1 MLETFLGK
9 TADYLFQAHGMEG
22 LKDIAVVMPSQRGI
36 LYLKKE
42 LAFRGDRPFLSPSF
56 FTIEEFALQM
66 SDSVLEDP
74 IDLLF
79 EAYACFKEV
88 DPKIDFDRFVT
99 WGQLMLKDFDTLD
112 LYLVDPTSLFS
123 FLSEAK
129 SIERWGK
136 EFGED
141 QAEGWITPNTQAY
154 FKLYDSLLEVYIRLK
169 SRLEAKG
176 TTYRGLAYRK
186 LVELLEAGKSL
197 GFKQIY
203 FVGFNA
209 LSKSEETI
217 IRLLLRE
224 NVAQTLW
231 DVDEYYVKNKYHRAG
246 NWLRDYSNPANPAYL
261 SRGPFHWMGRDLV
274 DKPKQVEILALANP
288 SAQIFVALEQIRTWQ
303 AEHGE
308 LEQVALVL
316 GDESLLDSLMP
327 YLGEFKD
334 RLNITMGYSLKKS
347 QVFSLID
354 LWWSLVPLE
363 KYPVSFLKSLKEHPL
378 MQGIPLPTWKETDL
392 YLSTVPENSNLFIP
406 ADASFQDCLKSLI
419 SLLNSIL
426 YKTDKDDWDAESH
439 AVLQALTVLDK
450 LEELASTHTF
460 ITVKS
465 GQALCK
471 QLLQQQKLTFEGA
484 EKRSLH
490 VMGLLETRTLDFDRV
505 IVLSLNEGSLPGTR
519 KRESLIPVDIA
530 NMAAFS
536 LPTFTQ
542 ADAVTSYHF
551 YRLLQRPKEVV
562 LVYVQNE
569 SSSAEVSRFIR
580 QIRYDWV
587 KANPHLKLAEPAIKF
602 SSSVQ
607 KENEVTLRIEKTPEL
622 IAQIRGILEKRG
634 LSPSSVAMFS
644 SCSLK
649 YYFSQIVNL
658 QQEKQRDDEMGADV
672 FGTWVHKVLEL
683 LDKELISIGG
693 FESSLSVEK
702 KKELIA
708 PLLEKAMEDI
718 REREGNFEIEKGF
731 NYVLQEV
738 AKTLLGNYF
747 EESASWYPEEIKLLA
762 VEQQVETIVSV
773 PVGNES
779 WSIRMKGRI
788 DRLDL
793 KGGSVLRIV
802 DYKTGKVV
810 KQDVDAGD
818 SLAET
823 LREEELK
830 TKLFQL
836 WMYKFLVAKEL
847 QKTPAD
853 RNEFLRSLPSDRI
866 ELEPGIISFRNFAGK
881 LISSSLE
888 FSEGESVEAFLQES
902 EEVVSFWVNKLVST
916 DSVFEK
922 TVNMDQCTYC
932 DFTSICHR
940 NV

>member
-1 MLETFLGK
+1 MQTFLGK
-9 TADYLFQAHGMEG
+9 TADHLFQAHGREE
-22 LKDIAVVMPSQRGI
+22 LQDIAVVMPSQRGI

-42 LAFRGDRPFLSPSF
+42 LAIRGDRPFLSPSF

-66 SDSVLEDP
+66 TDSTLEDP
-74 IDLLF
+74 IELLF

-99 WGQLMLKDFDTLD
+99 WGQLMLKDFDSLD
-112 LYLVDPTSLFS
+112 LYLVDPAALFS

-129 SIERWGK
+129 SIERWGQEYGK
-136 EFGED
+136 D
-141 QAEGWITPNTQAY
+141 QAEGWITPHTQAY

-169 SRLEAKG
+169 SRLELKG

-186 LVELLEAGKSL
+186 LVDLLEAGKSL
-197 GFKQIY
+197 GFKQVY

-217 IRLLLRE
+217 IRLLLKE

-231 DVDEYYVKNKYHRAG
+231 DVDEYYIKNKHHRAG
-246 NWLRDYSNPANPAYL
+246 NWLRDYSNPGSPNYL
-261 SRGPFHWMGRDLV
+261 SRGPFHWMERDLLE
-274 DKPKQVEILALANP
+274 KPKQVEIIGLANP
-288 SAQIFVALEQIRTWQ
+288 SAQIFVALEQIRAWQ
-303 AEHGE
+303 AEHGDM
-308 LEQVALVL
+308 EQVALVL

-347 QVFSLID
+347 QVFSLIE

-363 KYPVSFLKSLKEHPL
+363 KYPISLVKSLKEHPL
-378 MQGIPLPTWKETDL
+378 MQSINLPSWKETDL
-392 YLSTVPENSNLFIP
+392 YLSQVPAKSNLFIP
-406 ADASFQDCLKSLI
+406 KESTFLSCHQALI
-419 SLLNSIL
+419 SFLQDIL
-426 YKTDKDDWDAESH
+426 YSTDKEEWNAESQ
-439 AVLQALTVLDK
+439 AILQALTVLDK
-450 LEELASTHTF
+450 LEEMAEEHVF
-460 ITVKS
+460 ISVKS

-471 QLLQQQKLTFEGA
+471 QLLQQQKMTFEGA

-551 YRLLQRPKEVV
+551 YRLLQRPKEVI

-580 QIRYDWV
+580 QIRYDWA
-587 KANPHLKLAEPAIKF
+587 KKNPHLSLQEPAVKF
-602 SSSVQ
+602 STNAVL
-607 KENEVTLRIEKTPEL
+607 EEEVTLRIEKTPEL
-622 IAQIRGILEKRG
+622 IAQLKEILAKRG

-683 LDKELISIGG
+683 LDLQLISTGG
-693 FESSLSVEK
+693 WEESLSVDEK
-702 KKELIA
+702 KGLIA
-708 PLLEKAMEDI
+708 PLLAKAMAEI
-718 REREGNFEIEKGF
+718 QEREGNFEVEKGF

-738 AKTLLGNYF
+738 AKTLLGTYF
-747 EESASWYPEEIKLLA
+747 EESATWYDERIQLLA
-762 VEQQVETIVSV
+762 VEEEVETTLSI
-773 PVGNES
+773 PVGSEF
-779 WSIRMKGRI
+779 WSVRMKGRI

-793 KGGSVLRIV
+793 KGGTVLRIV

-810 KQDVDAGD
+810 NKDVEAGE

-836 WMYKFLVAKEL
+836 WMYKFLVTKEL
-847 QKTPAD
+847 QKPPAERKD
-853 RNEFLRSLPSDRI
+853 FLQVLQADKI
-866 ELEPGIISFRNFAGK
+866 EIQPGIISFRNFAGK
-881 LISSSLE
+881 LITSDLC
-888 FSEGESVEAFLQES
+888 FTEGESVDSFLRES
-902 EEVVSFWVNKLVST
+902 EDLVAHWVHALIST
-916 DSVFEK
+916 ESAFEK
-922 TVNMDQCTYC
+922 TVNLDQCTYC

>member
-1 MLETFLGK
+1 MQTFLGK
-9 TADYLFQAHGMEG
+9 TADHLFQAHGMEG
-22 LKDIAVVMPSQRGI
+22 LQDIAVVMPSQRGI

-42 LAFRGDRPFLSPSF
+42 LAIRGDRPFLSPSF

-66 SDSVLEDP
+66 TDATLEDP
-74 IDLLF
+74 IELLF

-112 LYLVDPTSLFS
+112 LYLVDPAALFS

-129 SIERWGK
+129 SIERWGQECGK
-136 EFGED
+136 D
-141 QAEGWITPNTQAY
+141 QAEGWITPHTQAY

-169 SRLEAKG
+169 SRLELKG

-186 LVELLEAGKSL
+186 LVDLLEAGKSL

-217 IRLLLRE
+217 IRLLLKE

-231 DVDEYYVKNKYHRAG
+231 DVDEYYIKNKHHRAG
-246 NWLRDYSNPANPAYL
+246 NWLRDYSNPGSPNYL
-261 SRGPFHWMGRDLV
+261 SRGPFHWMERDLLE
-274 DKPKQVEILALANP
+274 KPKQVEIIGLANP
-288 SAQIFVALEQIRTWQ
+288 SAQIFVALEQIRAWQ
-303 AEHGE
+303 AEHGDM
-308 LEQVALVL
+308 EQVALVL

-327 YLGEFKD
+327 YLGEFKG

-347 QVFSLID
+347 QVFSLME

-363 KYPVSFLKSLKEHPL
+363 KYPIPLVKSLKEHPL
-378 MQGIPLPTWKETDL
+378 MQSITLPSWKETDL
-392 YLSTVPENSNLFIP
+392 YLSQVPDKSNLFIP
-406 ADASFQDCLKSLI
+406 KESTFLSCLQALI
-419 SLLNSIL
+419 SFLQDIL
-426 YKTDKDDWDAESH
+426 YRTDKEEWNAESQ
-439 AVLQALTVLDK
+439 AILQALTVLDK
-450 LEELASTHTF
+450 LEEMAEEHVF
-460 ITVKS
+460 ISVKS

-471 QLLQQQKLTFEGA
+471 QLLQQQKMTFEGA

-551 YRLLQRPKEVV
+551 YRLLQRPTEVI

-580 QIRYDWV
+580 QIRYDWA
-587 KANPHLKLAEPAIKF
+587 KKNPHLSLQEPAIKF
-602 SSSVQ
+602 STNAVQ
-607 KENEVTLRIEKTPEL
+607 EEEATLRIEKTPEL
-622 IAQIRGILEKRG
+622 IAQMKEILAKRG

-683 LDKELISIGG
+683 LDLQLISTGG
-693 FESSLSVEK
+693 WEESLSVEE

-708 PLLEKAMEDI
+708 PLLAKAMAEI
-718 REREGNFEIEKGF
+718 QEREGNFEVEKGF

-738 AKTLLGNYF
+738 AKTLLGTYF
-747 EESASWYPEEIKLLA
+747 EESATWYDERIQLLA
-762 VEQQVETIVSV
+762 VEEEVETTLSI
-773 PVGNES
+773 PVGSEL
-779 WSIRMKGRI
+779 WSVRMKGRI

-793 KGGSVLRIV
+793 KGGTVLRIV

-810 KQDVDAGD
+810 SKDVEAGE

-836 WMYKFLVAKEL
+836 WMYKFLVTKEL
-847 QKTPAD
+847 QKPPAD
-853 RNEFLRSLPSDRI
+853 RKDFLQGLQADK
-866 ELEPGIISFRNFAGK
+866 LEIQPGIISFRNFAGK
-881 LISSSLE
+881 LITSDLC
-888 FSEGESVEAFLQES
+888 FTEGESVDSFLRES
-902 EEVVSFWVNKLVST
+902 EDLVAHWVHALIYTESA
-916 DSVFEK
+916 FEK
-922 TVNMDQCTYC
+922 TVNLDQCTYC

>member
-1 MLETFLGK
+1 MQTFLGK
-9 TADYLFQAHGMEG
+9 TADHLFQAHGMEG

-42 LAFRGDRPFLSPSF
+42 LAIRGDRPFLSPSF

-74 IDLLF
+74 IDLLM

-88 DPKIDFDRFVT
+88 DSKVDFDRFVT
-99 WGQLMLKDFDTLD
+99 WGQMMLKDFDTLD
-112 LYLVDPTSLFS
+112 LYLVEPSALFS

-129 SIERWGK
+129 SIERWGQ
-136 EFGED
+136 EYGQD
-141 QAEGWITPNTQAY
+141 QADGWITPNTQAY

-169 SRLEAKG
+169 SRLESKG

-231 DVDEYYVKNKYHRAG
+231 DVDEYYVKNKHHRAG
-246 NWLRDYSNPANPAYL
+246 NWLRDYSNPGSTGYL
-261 SRGPFHWMGRDLV
+261 SRGPFHWMERDLV
-274 DKPKQVEILALANP
+274 EKPKEVEIIGLANP
-288 SAQIFVALEQIRTWQ
+288 SAQIFVALEQIRAWQ
-303 AEHGE
+303 SEHGDV
-308 LEQVALVL
+308 EQVALVL
-316 GDESLLDSLMP
+316 GDESLLDSLLP

-347 QVFSLID
+347 KVFSLMEM
-354 LWWSLVPLE
+354 WWSMVPLE
-363 KYPVSFLKSLKEHPL
+363 KYPIALVKSLKEHPL
-378 MQGIPLPTWKETDL
+378 MNSIKVPAWKETDL
-392 YLSTVPENSNLFIP
+392 YLSQVPSGGNIFIP
-406 ADASFQDCLKSLI
+406 SSSTFEDCLKALI
-419 SLLNSIL
+419 RLLTDIL
-426 YKTDKDDWDAESH
+426 YKTDKDDWDAESQ
-439 AVLQALTVLDK
+439 AILQALTVLDK
-450 LEELASTHTF
+450 LEEIAQMNPF
-460 ITVKS
+460 ISVKS

-471 QLLQQQKLTFEGA
+471 QLIQQQKMTFDGA
-484 EKRSLH
+484 ENRSLH

-551 YRLLQRPKEVV
+551 YRLLQRPKEVM
-562 LVYVQNE
+562 LVYVQND

-580 QIRYDWV
+580 QIRYDWA
-587 KANPHLKLAEPAIKF
+587 KKNPHLTLREPVVKF
-602 SSSVQ
+602 SSDAV
-607 KENEVTLRIEKTPEL
+607 KNPELALRIEKTPEL
-622 IAQIRGILEKRG
+622 IAEIKSLLANRG
-634 LSPSSVAMFS
+634 LSPSSVAMFA

-683 LDKELISIGG
+683 LDKQMIASGG
-693 FESSLSVEK
+693 WEDGLSVAQ

-708 PLLEKAMEDI
+708 PLLAKAMDEI
-718 REREGNFEIEKGF
+718 KEREGNFEVEKGF

-738 AKTLLGNYF
+738 AKTLLGSYF
-747 EESASWYPEEIKLLA
+747 EESASWYEDRIQLLA
-762 VEQQVETIVSV
+762 VEEVVKTVVEV
-773 PVGNES
+773 PVGTEI
-779 WSIRMKGRI
+779 WPVKMKGRI

-802 DYKTGKVV
+802 DYKTGKVENKDV
-810 KQDVDAGD
+810 KAGE

-823 LREEELK
+823 LQEKELNA
-830 TKLFQL
+830 KLFQL
-836 WMYKFLVAKEL
+836 WMYKYLVTKEL
-847 QKTPAD
+847 QK
-853 RNEFLRSLPSDRI
+853 SPSDRKEFLKDL
-866 ELEPGIISFRNFAGK
+866 ELGRISLQPGIISFRNFKDK

-888 FSEGESVEAFLQES
+888 FTEGESVTEFVKES
-902 EEVVSFWVNKLVST
+902 EKLIKYWVESLISS
-916 DSVFEK
+916 DEAFEK
-922 TVNMDQCTYC
+922 TVNLDQCTYC

>member
-1 MLETFLGK
+1 MQTFLGK
-9 TADYLFQAHGMEG
+9 TADHLFQAHGREE
-22 LKDIAVVMPSQRGI
+22 LQDIAVVMPSQRGI

-42 LAFRGDRPFLSPSF
+42 LAIRGDRPFLSPSF

-66 SDSVLEDP
+66 TDSTLEDP
-74 IDLLF
+74 IELLF

-112 LYLVDPTSLFS
+112 LYLVDPAALFS

-129 SIERWGK
+129 SIERWGQEYGK
-136 EFGED
+136 D
-141 QAEGWITPNTQAY
+141 QAEGWITPHTQAY

-169 SRLEAKG
+169 SRLELKG

-186 LVELLEAGKSL
+186 LVDLLEAGKSL

-217 IRLLLRE
+217 IRLLLKE

-231 DVDEYYVKNKYHRAG
+231 DVDEYYIKNKHHRAG
-246 NWLRDYSNPANPAYL
+246 NWLRDYSNPGSPNYL
-261 SRGPFHWMGRDLV
+261 SRGPFHWMERDLLE
-274 DKPKQVEILALANP
+274 KPKQVEIIGLANP
-288 SAQIFVALEQIRTWQ
+288 SAQIFVALEQIRAWQ
-303 AEHGE
+303 AEHGDM
-308 LEQVALVL
+308 EQVALVL

-347 QVFSLID
+347 QVFSLME

-363 KYPVSFLKSLKEHPL
+363 KYPISLVKSLKEHPL
-378 MQGIPLPTWKETDL
+378 MQSITLPSWKETDL
-392 YLSTVPENSNLFIP
+392 YLSQVPAKSNLFIP
-406 ADASFQDCLKSLI
+406 KESTFLTCLQALI
-419 SLLNSIL
+419 SFLQDIL
-426 YKTDKDDWDAESH
+426 YKTDKEEWNAESQ
-439 AVLQALTVLDK
+439 AILQALTVLDK
-450 LEELASTHTF
+450 LEEMAKEHVF
-460 ITVKS
+460 ISVKS

-471 QLLQQQKLTFEGA
+471 QLLQQQKMTFEGA
-484 EKRSLH
+484 ENRSLH

-530 NMAAFS
+530 NMSAFS

-551 YRLLQRPKEVV
+551 YRLLQRPKEIV

-587 KANPHLKLAEPAIKF
+587 KANPHLSLQEPAVKF
-602 SSSVQ
+602 STNAVQ
-607 KENEVTLRIEKTPEL
+607 EEEATLRIEKTPEL
-622 IAQIRGILEKRG
+622 IAQMKEILAKRG

-683 LDKELISIGG
+683 LDLQLISTGG
-693 FESSLSVEK
+693 WEESLSVEE

-708 PLLEKAMEDI
+708 PLLAKAMAEI
-718 REREGNFEIEKGF
+718 QEREGNFEVEKGF
-731 NYVLQEV
+731 NYVLQQV
-738 AKTLLGNYF
+738 AKTLLGTYF
-747 EESASWYPEEIKLLA
+747 EESATWYDERIQLLA
-762 VEQQVETIVSV
+762 VEEEVETTLSISV
-773 PVGNES
+773 GSEL
-779 WSIRMKGRI
+779 WSVRMKGRI

-793 KGGSVLRIV
+793 KGGTVLRIV

-810 KQDVDAGD
+810 SKDVEAGE

-836 WMYKFLVAKEL
+836 WMYKFLVTKEL
-847 QKTPAD
+847 QKPPAD
-853 RNEFLRSLPSDRI
+853 RKDFLQGLQADK
-866 ELEPGIISFRNFAGK
+866 LEIQPGIISFRNFAGK
-881 LISSSLE
+881 LITSDLC
-888 FSEGESVEAFLQES
+888 FTEGESVDSFLRES
-902 EEVVSFWVNKLVST
+902 EDLVAHWVHALIST
-916 DSVFEK
+916 ESAFEK
-922 TVNMDQCTYC
+922 TVNLDQCTYC

>member
-1 MLETFLGK
+1 MHQTFLGK
-9 TADYLFQAHGMEG
+9 TADHLFHAHGMEG

-42 LAFRGDRPFLSPSF
+42 LAIRGDRPFLSPSF

-79 EAYACFKEV
+79 EAYNCFKEV
-88 DPKIDFDRFVT
+88 DPQVDFDRFVT
-99 WGQLMLKDFDTLD
+99 WGQMMLKDFDTLD
-112 LYLVDPTSLFS
+112 LYLVDPSALFS

-129 SIERWGK
+129 SIERWGQEYGK
-136 EFGED
+136 EEAD
-141 QAEGWITPNTQAY
+141 KWITPNTQAY

-176 TTYRGLAYRK
+176 TCYRGLAYRK

-231 DVDEYYVKNKYHRAG
+231 DADEYYVKSKFHRAG
-246 NWLRDYSNPANPAYL
+246 NWLKEYADPANPGYL
-261 SRGPFHWMGRDLV
+261 SRGSFHWMGRDLLEM
-274 DKPKQVEILALANP
+274 PKQVEIIGLANP
-288 SAQIFVALEQIRTWQ
+288 SAQIFVALEQIRSWQ
-303 AEHGE
+303 AEHGDF
-308 LEQVALVL
+308 EQVALVL

-347 QVFSLID
+347 QVFSLIE

-363 KYPVSFLKSLKEHPL
+363 KYPVSLVKSLKEHPL
-378 MQGIPLPTWKETDL
+378 MHSIPMPFWKETDL
-392 YLSTVPENSNLFIP
+392 YLTQVPTDGNVFISSK
-406 ADASFQDCLKSLI
+406 ATFQECLQALI
-419 SLLNSIL
+419 RLLTAIL
-426 YKTDKDDWDAESH
+426 YKTDKEDWDAESQ
-439 AVLQALTVLDK
+439 AILQALTVLDK
-450 LEELASTHTF
+450 MEELAAQHTF
-460 ITVKS
+460 ISVKS

-471 QLLQQQKLTFEGA
+471 QLLSQQKMTYEGA
-484 EKRSLH
+484 ENRSLH

-530 NMAAFS
+530 NMSAFS

-580 QIRYDWV
+580 QIRFDWAQ
-587 KANPHLKLAEPAIKF
+587 KNPHVQISEPTVKFSADHILAEE
-602 SSSVQ
+602 Q
-607 KENEVTLRIEKTPEL
+607 ELRIEKTPEL
-622 IAQIRGILEKRG
+622 IAEIKSILEHRG
-634 LSPSSVAMFS
+634 FSPSSVAMFA

-683 LDKELISIGG
+683 LDTRLITSGG
-693 FESSLSVEK
+693 WEDQLSVSE

-708 PLLEKAMEDI
+708 PLLSEAMVEI
-718 REREGNFEIEKGF
+718 REREGNFEVEKGF

-738 AKTLLGNYF
+738 AKTLLGTYF
-747 EESASWYPEEIKLLA
+747 DESAQWYQERIKLIA
-762 VEQQVETIVSV
+762 VEAKIETQVMI
-773 PVGNES
+773 PVGNEM
-779 WSIRMKGRI
+779 WPIKLKGRI
-788 DRLDL
+788 DRIDF
-793 KGGSVLRIV
+793 KGDSELRIV

-810 KQDVDAGD
+810 KKEVDAGD

-823 LREEELK
+823 LTQEDLK
-830 TKLFQL
+830 AKLFQL
-836 WMYKFLVAKEL
+836 WMYKYLVTKEL
-847 QKTPAD
+847 LKD
-853 RNEFLRSLPSDRI
+853 PSERI
-866 ELEPGIISFRNFAGK
+866 DALKGMELSRLKIQPGIISFRNFK
-881 LISSSLE
+881 DQLISSPLE
-888 FSEGESVEAFLQES
+888 FSEGETIPEFIQES
-902 EEVVSFWVNKLVST
+902 EKLIQHWVQELIST
-916 DSVFEK
+916 ESCFEK
-922 TVNMDQCTYC
+922 TVNLDQCTYC

>member
-1 MLETFLGK
+1 MRTFLGK
-9 TADYLFQAHGMEG
+9 TADHLFQSHGMEE

-42 LAFRGDRPFLSPSF
+42 LAIRGDRPFLSPSF

-66 SDSVLEDP
+66 TDSVLEDP

-88 DPKIDFDRFVT
+88 DPNTDFDRFAT
-99 WGQLMLKDFDTLD
+99 WGQMMLKDFDTLD
-112 LYLVDPTSLFS
+112 LYLVDPSSLFT

-129 SIERWGK
+129 SIERWG
-136 EFGED
+136 EEYGEE
-141 QAEGWITPNTQAY
+141 QADTWITPNTQAY

-169 SRLEAKG
+169 SRLEVKG

-209 LSKSEETI
+209 LSKSEESI
-217 IRLLLRE
+217 IRLLLKE

-231 DVDEYYVKNKYHRAG
+231 DVDEYYLKNRYHRAG
-246 NWLRDYSNPANPAYL
+246 NWLRDYSNPGNPAYL
-261 SRGPFHWMGRDLV
+261 SRGAFHWMERDLLE
-274 DKPKQVEILALANP
+274 KPKRVEIIGLANP
-288 SAQIFVALEQIRTWQ
+288 SAQIFVAIEQIRAWQ
-303 AEHGE
+303 EEHGD

-347 QVFSLID
+347 QVFSLIE

-363 KYPVSFLKSLKEHPL
+363 KYPVSLVKSLKEHPL
-378 MQGIPLPTWKETDL
+378 MHSIKLPSWKETDL
-392 YLSTVPENSNLFIP
+392 YLAQVPAGGNIFVS
-406 ADASFQDCLKSLI
+406 AQSSFLVCLQTLI
-419 SLLNSIL
+419 RLLTDIL
-426 YKTDKDDWDAESH
+426 YKTDKEDWDAESQ
-439 AVLQALTVLDK
+439 AILQALTVLDK
-450 LEELASTHTF
+450 LEELATTHSF
-460 ITVKS
+460 ISVKS

-471 QLLQQQKLTFEGA
+471 QLLQQQKMTFEGA
-484 EKRSLH
+484 ENRSLH

-530 NMAAFS
+530 NMSAFS

-551 YRLLQRPKEVV
+551 YRLLQRPKEAV

-580 QIRYDWV
+580 QIRFDWS
-587 KANPHLKLAEPAIKF
+587 KLNPNLELIEPAIQF
-602 SSSVQ
+602 NADQIV
-607 KENEVTLRIEKTPEL
+607 EEELELRIQKTPEL
-622 IAQIRGILEKRG
+622 IAQIKDILENRG
-634 LSPSSVAMFS
+634 FSPSSVAMFA

-658 QQEKQRDDEMGADV
+658 RQEKQREDEMGADV
-672 FGTWVHKVLEL
+672 FGTWLHKVLEL
-683 LDKELISIGG
+683 VDSQLIEAGG
-693 FESSLSVEK
+693 WEDGLSVTEK
-702 KKELIA
+702 KALIE
-708 PLLEKAMEDI
+708 PLLIQAMAEI
-718 REREGNFEIEKGF
+718 REKEGNFEVEKGF

-738 AKTLLGNYF
+738 AKTLLGSYF
-747 EESASWYPEEIKLLA
+747 EQSSAWYPERIKLLA
-762 VEQQVETIVSV
+762 VEEKLETTVMI
-773 PVGNES
+773 PVGSEM
-779 WSIRMKGRI
+779 WPIKMKGRI
-788 DRLDL
+788 DRMDL
-793 KGGSVLRIV
+793 KGDSVLRIV
-802 DYKTGKVV
+802 DYKTGKVEKKDV
-810 KQDVDAGD
+810 KAGE

-823 LREEELK
+823 LQDNELK
-830 TKLFQL
+830 AKLFQL
-836 WMYKFLVAKEL
+836 WMYKFLVKMEL
-847 QKTPAD
+847 QKAP
-853 RNEFLRSLPSDRI
+853 EDRI
-866 ELEPGIISFRNFAGK
+866 EALKGLASDRLTIEPGIISFRNFK
-881 LISSSLE
+881 DQLISSPLE
-888 FSEGESVEAFLQES
+888 FSEGESEDAFIQES
-902 EEVVSFWVNKLVST
+902 TTLIKHWVDKLVSAET
-916 DSVFEK
+916 VFEK
-922 TVNMDQCTYC
+922 TANLDQCTFC

>member
-1 MLETFLGK
+1 MQTFLGK
-9 TADYLFQAHGMEG
+9 TADHLFQSHSIEE

-42 LAFRGDRPFLSPSF
+42 LAIRGDRPFLSPSF

-66 SDSVLEDP
+66 TDSVLEDP

-88 DPKIDFDRFVT
+88 DPNTDFDRFAT
-99 WGQLMLKDFDTLD
+99 WGQMMLKDFDTLD
-112 LYLVDPTSLFS
+112 LYLVDPSSLFT

-129 SIERWGK
+129 SIERWG
-136 EFGED
+136 EEYGEE
-141 QAEGWITPNTQAY
+141 QAGTWITPNTQAY

-169 SRLEAKG
+169 SRLEVKG

-209 LSKSEETI
+209 LSKSEESI
-217 IRLLLRE
+217 IRLLLKE

-231 DVDEYYVKNKYHRAG
+231 DVDEYYLKNRFHRAG
-246 NWLRDYSNPANPAYL
+246 NWLRDYSNPGNPAYL
-261 SRGPFHWMGRDLV
+261 SRGAFHWMERDLL
-274 DKPKQVEILALANP
+274 DKPKRVEIIGLANP
-288 SAQIFVALEQIRTWQ
+288 SAQIFVAIEQIRAWQ
-303 AEHGE
+303 EEHGD

-347 QVFSLID
+347 QVFSLIE

-363 KYPVSFLKSLKEHPL
+363 KYPVSLVKSLKEHPL
-378 MQGIPLPTWKETDL
+378 MHSIKVPSWKETDL
-392 YLSTVPENSNLFIP
+392 YLAQVPSGGNIFIS
-406 ADASFQDCLKSLI
+406 AQSSFLECLQTLI
-419 SLLNSIL
+419 RLLTDIL
-426 YKTDKDDWDAESH
+426 YKTDKEDWDAESQ
-439 AVLQALTVLDK
+439 AILQALTVLDK
-450 LEELASTHTF
+450 LEELATIHSF
-460 ITVKS
+460 ISVKS

-471 QLLQQQKLTFEGA
+471 QLLQQQKMTFEGA
-484 EKRSLH
+484 ENRSLH

-530 NMAAFS
+530 NMSAFS

-551 YRLLQRPKEVV
+551 YRLLQRPKEAV

-580 QIRYDWV
+580 QIRFDWS
-587 KANPHLKLAEPAIKF
+587 KLNPNLELIEPTIQFNADH
-602 SSSVQ
+602 VV
-607 KENEVTLRIEKTPEL
+607 EEEVEHRITKTPEL
-622 IAQIRGILEKRG
+622 IAQIKDILENRG
-634 LSPSSVAMFS
+634 FSPSSVAMFA

-658 QQEKQRDDEMGADV
+658 RQEKQREDEMGADV
-672 FGTWVHKVLEL
+672 FGTWLHKVLEL
-683 LDKELISIGG
+683 VDSQLIEAGG
-693 FESSLSVEK
+693 WEDGLSVTEK
-702 KKELIA
+702 KALIE
-708 PLLEKAMEDI
+708 PLLAQAMAEI
-718 REREGNFEIEKGF
+718 REKEGNFEVEKGF
-731 NYVLQEV
+731 NYVLQDV
-738 AKTLLGNYF
+738 AKTLLGSYF
-747 EESASWYPEEIKLLA
+747 DQSSTWYPERIKLLA
-762 VEQQVETIVSV
+762 VEQKLETTVMI
-773 PVGNES
+773 PVGSEM
-779 WSIRMKGRI
+779 WPVKMKGRI
-788 DRLDL
+788 DRMDL
-793 KGGSVLRIV
+793 KGESVLRIV
-802 DYKTGKVV
+802 DYKTGKVEKKDV
-810 KQDVDAGD
+810 KAGE

-823 LREEELK
+823 LQDKELK
-830 TKLFQL
+830 AKLFQL
-836 WMYKFLVAKEL
+836 WMYKFLVKMEL
-847 QKTPAD
+847 QKAP
-853 RNEFLRSLPSDRI
+853 EERI
-866 ELEPGIISFRNFAGK
+866 EALQGIVLDNLTIEPGIISFRNFK
-881 LISSSLE
+881 DQLISSPLE
-888 FSEGESVEAFLQES
+888 FSEGESEAAFIQES
-902 EEVVSFWVNKLVST
+902 NALIKHWVDELVSEET
-916 DSVFEK
+916 VFEK
-922 TVNMDQCTYC
+922 TANLDQCTFC

>member
-1 MLETFLGK
+1 MQTFLGK
-9 TADYLFQAHGMEG
+9 TADHLFQAYGMEG
-22 LKDIAVVMPSQRGI
+22 LKDIAVVMPSQRGM

-42 LAFRGDRPFLSPSF
+42 LAIRGDRPFLSPSF

-66 SDSVLEDP
+66 TDSVLEDP

-79 EAYACFKEV
+79 EAYSCFKEV

-99 WGQLMLKDFDTLD
+99 WGQMMLKDFDTLD
-112 LYLVDPTSLFS
+112 LYLVDPSALFS

-129 SIERWGK
+129 SIERWGQ
-136 EFGED
+136 EYGQD
-141 QAEGWITPNTQAY
+141 QADGWITPNTQAY

-169 SRLEAKG
+169 SRLETKG

-217 IRLLLRE
+217 IRMLLRE

-231 DVDEYYVKNKYHRAG
+231 DADEYYVKNKHHRAG
-246 NWLRDYSNPANPAYL
+246 NWLRDYANPANPAYL
-261 SRGPFHWMGRDLV
+261 SRGPFHWMERDLV
-274 DKPKQVEILALANP
+274 DKPKQVEIVGLANP
-288 SAQIFVALEQIRTWQ
+288 SAQIFVALEQIRAWQ
-303 AEHGE
+303 AEHGD

-347 QVFSLID
+347 QVFSLIEM
-354 LWWSLVPLE
+354 WWALVPLE
-363 KYPVSFLKSLKEHPL
+363 KYPVALVKALKEHPL
-378 MQGIPLPTWKETDL
+378 MHSLKLPSWKETDL
-392 YLSTVPENSNLFIP
+392 YLSSVPADSNVFIP
-406 ADASFQDCLKSLI
+406 STSSFQECLRPLI

-426 YKTDKDDWDAESH
+426 YKTDKDDWDAESQ
-439 AVLQALTVLDK
+439 AILQALTVLDK
-450 LEELASTHTF
+450 LEEIANVNPF
-460 ITVKS
+460 ISVKS
-465 GQALCK
+465 GHALCK
-471 QLLQQQKLTFEGA
+471 QLLQQQKMTFEGA
-484 EKRSLH
+484 ENRSLH

-530 NMAAFS
+530 NMSAFS

-551 YRLLQRPKEVV
+551 YRLLQRPKEAM
-562 LVYVQNE
+562 LVYVQND
-569 SSSAEVSRFIR
+569 SSAKEVSRFIR
-580 QIRYDWV
+580 QIRYDWA
-587 KANPHLKLAEPAIKF
+587 KKNPHLILTEPVVKF
-602 SSSVQ
+602 SSDTVADGEAEL
-607 KENEVTLRIEKTPEL
+607 KIEKTPEL
-622 IAQIRGILEKRG
+622 IAQIKAVLEKRG
-634 LSPSSVAMFS
+634 LSPSSVAMFA

-683 LDKELISIGG
+683 LDKQLISTGG
-693 FESSLSVEK
+693 WEDSLSIAK
-702 KKELIA
+702 KKELIT
-708 PLLEKAMEDI
+708 PLLAEAMEKI
-718 REREGNFEIEKGF
+718 KEREGNFEVEKGF

-738 AKTLLGNYF
+738 AKTLLGSYF
-747 EESASWYPEEIKLLA
+747 DESATWYEDRIKLLA
-762 VEQQVETIVSV
+762 VEEVVETLVSV
-773 PVGNES
+773 PVGSEM
-779 WSIRMKGRI
+779 WPIRMKGRI
-788 DRLDL
+788 DRIDL
-793 KGGSVLRIV
+793 KGDSVLRIV

-810 KQDVDAGD
+810 KKDVDAGE
-818 SLAET
+818 SLGET
-823 LREEELK
+823 LREEEMK
-830 TKLFQL
+830 AKLFQL

-847 QKTPAD
+847 QKSPES
-853 RNEFLRSLPSDRI
+853 RIQSLQSLDPERLLI
-866 ELEPGIISFRNFAGK
+866 QPGIISFRNFPDK
-881 LISSSLE
+881 LISAPLE
-888 FSEGESVEAFLQES
+888 FSEGESVASFLRES
-902 EEVVSFWVNKLVST
+902 EELVGFWVNALIST
-916 DSVFEK
+916 ETTFEK
-922 TVNMDQCTYC
+922 TVNLDQCTYC

>member
-1 MLETFLGK
+1 MQTFLGK
-9 TADYLFQAHGMEG
+9 TADHLFQAHGMEG

-42 LAFRGDRPFLSPSF
+42 LAIRGDRPFLSPSF

-74 IDLLF
+74 IDLLM

-88 DPKIDFDRFVT
+88 DSKVDFDRFVT
-99 WGQLMLKDFDTLD
+99 WGQMMLKDFDTLD
-112 LYLVDPTSLFS
+112 LYLVDPSALFS

-129 SIERWGK
+129 SIERWGQ
-136 EFGED
+136 EYGQD
-141 QAEGWITPNTQAY
+141 QADGWITANTQAY

-169 SRLEAKG
+169 SRLETKG
-176 TTYRGLAYRK
+176 TAYRGLAYRK

-231 DVDEYYVKNKYHRAG
+231 DVDEYYVKNKHHRAG
-246 NWLRDYSNPANPAYL
+246 NWLRDYSNPGSSGYL
-261 SRGPFHWMGRDLV
+261 SRGPFHWMERDLV
-274 DKPKQVEILALANP
+274 EKPKEVEIIGLANP
-288 SAQIFVALEQIRTWQ
+288 SAQIFVALEQIRAWQ
-303 AEHGE
+303 SEHGD

-316 GDESLLDSLMP
+316 GDESLLDSLLP

-347 QVFSLID
+347 QVFSLMEM
-354 LWWSLVPLE
+354 WWSMVPLE
-363 KYPVSFLKSLKEHPL
+363 KYPIALVKSLKEHPL
-378 MQGIPLPTWKETDL
+378 MNSVKVPAWKETDL
-392 YLSTVPENSNLFIP
+392 YLSQVPSGGNIFIP
-406 ADASFQDCLKSLI
+406 SSSTFEDCLKALI
-419 SLLNSIL
+419 RLLTDIL
-426 YKTDKDDWDAESH
+426 YKTDKDDWDAESQSI
-439 AVLQALTVLDK
+439 LQALTVLDK
-450 LEELASTHTF
+450 LEEIAQMNPF
-460 ITVKS
+460 ISVKS

-471 QLLQQQKLTFEGA
+471 QLIQQQKMTFEGA
-484 EKRSLH
+484 ENRSLH

-530 NMAAFS
+530 NMSAFS

-551 YRLLQRPKEVV
+551 YRLLQRPKELM
-562 LVYVQNE
+562 LVYVQND

-580 QIRYDWV
+580 QIRYDWA
-587 KANPHLKLAEPAIKF
+587 KNNPQLILHEPVVKF
-602 SSSVQ
+602 SSDAV
-607 KENEVTLRIEKTPEL
+607 KNPELALRIEKTPDL
-622 IAQIRGILEKRG
+622 IAEIKSLLANRG
-634 LSPSSVAMFS
+634 LSPSSVAMFA

-683 LDKELISIGG
+683 LDKQMIASGG
-693 FESSLSVEK
+693 WEDGLSVAQ

-708 PLLEKAMEDI
+708 PLLAKAMDEI
-718 REREGNFEIEKGF
+718 KEREGNFEVEKGF

-738 AKTLLGNYF
+738 AKTLLGSYF
-747 EESASWYPEEIKLLA
+747 EESASWYEDRIQLLA
-762 VEQQVETIVSV
+762 VEEVVNTVVQV
-773 PVGNES
+773 PVGTEI
-779 WSIRMKGRI
+779 WPVKMKGRI

-802 DYKTGKVV
+802 DYKTGKVENKDV
-810 KQDVDAGD
+810 KAGE

-823 LREEELK
+823 LQEKELNA
-830 TKLFQL
+830 KLFQL
-836 WMYKFLVAKEL
+836 WMYKFLVTKEL
-847 QKTPAD
+847 QK
-853 RNEFLRSLPSDRI
+853 SPSDRKEFLKDL
-866 ELEPGIISFRNFAGK
+866 ELARISLHPGIISFRNFKDK

-888 FSEGESVEAFLQES
+888 FTEGESVTEFVQES
-902 EEVVSFWVNKLVST
+902 EKLIKYWVESLIS
-916 DSVFEK
+916 SEEVFEK
-922 TVNMDQCTYC
+922 TVNLDQCTYC

>member
-1 MLETFLGK
+1 MQTFLGK
-9 TADYLFQAHGMEG
+9 TADHLFQAHGMEG

-42 LAFRGDRPFLSPSF
+42 LAIRGDRPFLSPTF

-74 IDLLF
+74 IDLLM

-88 DPKIDFDRFVT
+88 DSKVDFDRFVT
-99 WGQLMLKDFDTLD
+99 WGQMMLKDFDTLD
-112 LYLVDPTSLFS
+112 LYLVDPSALFS

-129 SIERWGK
+129 SIERWGQ
-136 EFGED
+136 EYGQD
-141 QAEGWITPNTQAY
+141 QADGWITPNTQAY

-169 SRLEAKG
+169 SRLETKG
-176 TTYRGLAYRK
+176 TSYRGLAYRK

-231 DVDEYYVKNKYHRAG
+231 DVDEYYVKNKHHRAG
-246 NWLRDYSNPANPAYL
+246 NWLRDYSNPGSSAYL
-261 SRGPFHWMGRDLV
+261 SRGPFHWMERDLV
-274 DKPKQVEILALANP
+274 EKPKQVEIIGLANP
-288 SAQIFVALEQIRTWQ
+288 SAQIFVALEQIRAWQ
-303 AEHGE
+303 IEHGDV
-308 LEQVALVL
+308 EQVALVL
-316 GDESLLDSLMP
+316 GDESLLDSLLP

-347 QVFSLID
+347 QVFSLMEM
-354 LWWSLVPLE
+354 WWSLVPLE
-363 KYPVSFLKSLKEHPL
+363 KYPVSLLKALKEHPL
-378 MQGIPLPTWKETDL
+378 MASVKVPAWKETDL
-392 YLSTVPENSNLFIP
+392 YLSQVPSGGNIFIP
-406 ADASFQDCLKSLI
+406 ATSTFEECLKALI
-419 SLLNSIL
+419 RLLTDIL
-426 YKTDKDDWDAESH
+426 YKTDKDDWDAESQ
-439 AVLQALTVLDK
+439 AILQALTVLDK
-450 LEELASTHTF
+450 LEEIAQANSF
-460 ITVKS
+460 ISVKS

-471 QLLQQQKLTFEGA
+471 QLIQQQKMTFEGA
-484 EKRSLH
+484 ENRSLH

-505 IVLSLNEGSLPGTR
+505 IILSLNEGSLPGTR

-551 YRLLQRPKEVV
+551 YRLLQRPKEVM
-562 LVYVQNE
+562 LVYVQND

-580 QIRYDWV
+580 QIRYDWA
-587 KANPHLKLAEPAIKF
+587 KKNPHIILREPVVKF
-602 SSSVQ
+602 SSDAV
-607 KENEVTLRIEKTPEL
+607 KNPELALRIEKSPEL
-622 IAQIRGILEKRG
+622 IAEIKSLLANRG
-634 LSPSSVAMFS
+634 LSPSSVAMFA

-683 LDKELISIGG
+683 LDKQMIASGGYEDGLTVAQKKALI
-693 FESSLSVEK
+693 E
-702 KKELIA
+702 
-708 PLLEKAMEDI
+708 PLLAKAMDEI
-718 REREGNFEIEKGF
+718 KEREGNFEVEKGF

-738 AKTLLGNYF
+738 AKTLLGSYF
-747 EESASWYPEEIKLLA
+747 EESASWYEDRIQLLA
-762 VEQQVETIVSV
+762 VEEVVNTVVQV
-773 PVGNES
+773 PVGTEI
-779 WSIRMKGRI
+779 WPVKMKGRI

-793 KGGSVLRIV
+793 KGGSILRIV
-802 DYKTGKVV
+802 DYKTGKVESKDV
-810 KQDVDAGD
+810 KAGE

-823 LREEELK
+823 LQEKELNA
-830 TKLFQL
+830 KLFQL
-836 WMYKFLVAKEL
+836 WLYKFLVTKEL
-847 QKTPAD
+847 QKSPAD
-853 RNEFLRSLPSDRI
+853 RKEFLKDLELAHISLQ
-866 ELEPGIISFRNFAGK
+866 PGIISFRNFKDK

-888 FSEGESVEAFLQES
+888 FTEGESVTEFVLES
-902 EEVVSFWVNKLVST
+902 EKLIKYWV
-916 DSVFEK
+916 DSLISSDEVFEK
-922 TVNMDQCTYC
+922 TVNLDQCTYC

>member
-1 MLETFLGK
+1 MQTFLGK
-9 TADYLFQAHGMEG
+9 TADHLFQSHSIEE

-42 LAFRGDRPFLSPSF
+42 LAIRGDRPFLSPSF

-66 SDSVLEDP
+66 TDSVLEDP

-88 DPKIDFDRFVT
+88 DPNTDFDRFAT
-99 WGQLMLKDFDTLD
+99 WGQMMLKDFDTLD
-112 LYLVDPTSLFS
+112 LYLVDPSSLFT

-129 SIERWGK
+129 SIERWG
-136 EFGED
+136 EEYGEE
-141 QAEGWITPNTQAY
+141 QAGTWITPNTQAY

-169 SRLEAKG
+169 SRLEVKG

-209 LSKSEETI
+209 LSKSEESI
-217 IRLLLRE
+217 IRLLLKE

-231 DVDEYYVKNKYHRAG
+231 DVDEYYLKNRFHRAG
-246 NWLRDYSNPANPAYL
+246 NWLRDYSNPVNPAYL
-261 SRGPFHWMGRDLV
+261 SRGAFHWMERDLL
-274 DKPKQVEILALANP
+274 DKPKRVEIIGLANP
-288 SAQIFVALEQIRTWQ
+288 SAQIFVAIEQIRAWQ
-303 AEHGE
+303 EEHGD

-347 QVFSLID
+347 QVFSLIE

-363 KYPVSFLKSLKEHPL
+363 KYPVSLVKSLKEHPL
-378 MQGIPLPTWKETDL
+378 MHSIKVPSWKETDL
-392 YLSTVPENSNLFIP
+392 YLAQVPAGGNIFIS
-406 ADASFQDCLKSLI
+406 AQSSFLECLQTLI
-419 SLLNSIL
+419 RLLTDIL
-426 YKTDKDDWDAESH
+426 YKTDKEDWDAESQ
-439 AVLQALTVLDK
+439 AILQALTVLDK
-450 LEELASTHTF
+450 LEELATIHSF
-460 ITVKS
+460 ISVKS

-471 QLLQQQKLTFEGA
+471 QLLQQQKMTFEGA
-484 EKRSLH
+484 ENRSLH

-530 NMAAFS
+530 NMSAFS

-551 YRLLQRPKEVV
+551 YRLLQRPKEAV

-580 QIRYDWV
+580 QIRFDWS
-587 KANPHLKLAEPAIKF
+587 KLNPNLELIEPTIQFNADH
-602 SSSVQ
+602 VV
-607 KENEVTLRIEKTPEL
+607 EEEVEHRITKTPEL
-622 IAQIRGILEKRG
+622 IAQIKDILENRG
-634 LSPSSVAMFS
+634 FSPSSVAMFA

-658 QQEKQRDDEMGADV
+658 RQEKQREDEMGADV
-672 FGTWVHKVLEL
+672 FGTWLHKVLEL
-683 LDKELISIGG
+683 VDSQLIEAGG
-693 FESSLSVEK
+693 WEDGLSVTEK
-702 KKELIA
+702 KALIE
-708 PLLEKAMEDI
+708 PLLAQAMAEI
-718 REREGNFEIEKGF
+718 REKEGNFEVEKGF
-731 NYVLQEV
+731 NYVLQDV
-738 AKTLLGNYF
+738 AKTLLGSYF
-747 EESASWYPEEIKLLA
+747 DQSSTWYPERIKLLA
-762 VEQQVETIVSV
+762 VEQKLETTVMI
-773 PVGNES
+773 PVGSEM
-779 WSIRMKGRI
+779 WPVKMKGRI
-788 DRLDL
+788 DRMDL
-793 KGGSVLRIV
+793 KGESVLRIV
-802 DYKTGKVV
+802 DYKTGKVEKKDV
-810 KQDVDAGD
+810 KAGE

-823 LREEELK
+823 LQDKELK
-830 TKLFQL
+830 AKLFQL
-836 WMYKFLVAKEL
+836 WMYKFLVKMEL
-847 QKTPAD
+847 QKDP
-853 RNEFLRSLPSDRI
+853 EERI
-866 ELEPGIISFRNFAGK
+866 EALQSIVLDNLTIEPGIISFRNFK
-881 LISSSLE
+881 DQLISSPLE
-888 FSEGESVEAFLQES
+888 FSEGESEAAFIQES
-902 EEVVSFWVNKLVST
+902 NALIKYWVDELVSEET
-916 DSVFEK
+916 VFEK
-922 TVNMDQCTYC
+922 TANLDQCTFC

>member
-1 MLETFLGK
+1 MQTFLGK
-9 TADYLFQAHGMEG
+9 TADHLFQSHGLDE

-42 LAFRGDRPFLSPSF
+42 LAIRGDRPFLSPSF

-66 SDSVLEDP
+66 TESVLEDP

-88 DPKIDFDRFVT
+88 DPNTDFDRFAT
-99 WGQLMLKDFDTLD
+99 WGQMMLKDFDTLD
-112 LYLVDPTSLFS
+112 LYLVDPSSLFT

-129 SIERWGK
+129 SIERWGQ
-136 EFGED
+136 EYGEE
-141 QAEGWITPNTQAY
+141 QADTWITPNTQAY

-169 SRLEAKG
+169 SRLEVKG

-197 GFKQIY
+197 GLKQIY

-217 IRLLLRE
+217 IRSLIRE

-231 DVDEYYVKNKYHRAG
+231 DVDEYYLKNRYHRAG
-246 NWLRDYSNPANPAYL
+246 NWLRDYSNPGNPAYL
-261 SRGPFHWMGRDLV
+261 SRGAFHWMERDLL
-274 DKPKQVEILALANP
+274 DKPKRVEIIGLANP
-288 SAQIFVALEQIRTWQ
+288 SAQIFVAIEQIRAWHE
-303 AEHGE
+303 EHGD

-316 GDESLLDSLMP
+316 GDESLLDSLIP

-347 QVFSLID
+347 QVFSLIE

-363 KYPVSFLKSLKEHPL
+363 KYPVSLVKSLKEHPL
-378 MQGIPLPTWKETDL
+378 MHPIKVPSWKETDL
-392 YLSTVPENSNLFIP
+392 YLAQVPEGGNIFVS
-406 ADASFQDCLKSLI
+406 AQSSFLVCLQTLI
-419 SLLNSIL
+419 RLLTDIL
-426 YKTDKDDWDAESH
+426 YKTDKEDWDAESQ
-439 AVLQALTVLDK
+439 AILQALTVLDK
-450 LEELASTHTF
+450 LEELATTHAF
-460 ITVKS
+460 ISVKS

-471 QLLQQQKLTFEGA
+471 QLLQQQKMTFEGA
-484 EKRSLH
+484 ENRSLH

-530 NMAAFS
+530 NMSAFS

-551 YRLLQRPKEVV
+551 YRLLQRPKEAV

-580 QIRYDWV
+580 QIRFDWS
-587 KANPHLKLAEPAIKF
+587 KLNPNLELIEPAIQF
-602 SSSVQ
+602 NADQVV
-607 KENEVTLRIEKTPEL
+607 EEEVELRIEKTPEL
-622 IAQIRGILEKRG
+622 IAQIKDILENRG
-634 LSPSSVAMFS
+634 FSPSSVAMFA

-658 QQEKQRDDEMGADV
+658 QQEKQREDEMGADV
-672 FGTWVHKVLEL
+672 FGTWLHKVLEL
-683 LDKELISIGG
+683 VDSQLIEAGG
-693 FESSLSVEK
+693 WEDGLSVKEK
-702 KKELIA
+702 KALIE
-708 PLLEKAMEDI
+708 PLLTQAMAEI
-718 REREGNFEIEKGF
+718 REKEGNLEVEKGF
-731 NYVLQEV
+731 NYVLQDV
-738 AKTLLGNYF
+738 AKTLLGSYF
-747 EESASWYPEEIKLLA
+747 EQSSTWYPERVKLLA
-762 VEQQVETIVSV
+762 VEQKLETTVMI
-773 PVGNES
+773 PVGSEM
-779 WSIRMKGRI
+779 WPVKMKGRI
-788 DRLDL
+788 DRIDL
-793 KGGSVLRIV
+793 KGESVLRIV
-802 DYKTGKVV
+802 DYKTGKVEKKDV
-810 KQDVDAGD
+810 KAGD

-823 LREEELK
+823 LQDKELK

-836 WMYKFLVAKEL
+836 WMYKFLVKMEL
-847 QKTPAD
+847 QKAP
-853 RNEFLRSLPSDRI
+853 EDRI
-866 ELEPGIISFRNFAGK
+866 EPLKDLASERLLIEPGIISFRNFK
-881 LISSSLE
+881 DQLISSPLE
-888 FSEGESVEAFLQES
+888 FSEGEPETAFIQES
-902 EEVVSFWVNKLVST
+902 NALIKHWVDELVSEET
-916 DSVFEK
+916 VFEK
-922 TVNMDQCTYC
+922 TANLDQCTFC

>member
-1 MLETFLGK
+1 MQTFLGK
-9 TADYLFQAHGMEG
+9 TADHLFHAHGMEE

-42 LAFRGDRPFLSPSF
+42 LAIRGDRPFLSPAF

-66 SDSVLEDP
+66 TDSVLEDP
-74 IDLLF
+74 IDLMM

-88 DPKIDFDRFVT
+88 DSKVDFDRFVT
-99 WGQLMLKDFDTLD
+99 WGQMMLKDFDTID
-112 LYLVDPTSLFS
+112 MYLVDPSALFS

-129 SIERWGK
+129 SIERWGQ
-136 EFGED
+136 EYGQEHAD
-141 QAEGWITPNTQAY
+141 EWITANTQAY

-169 SRLEAKG
+169 SRLESKG

-186 LVELLEAGKSL
+186 LVEMLEAGKSL

-217 IRLLLRE
+217 IRFLLRE

-231 DVDEYYVKNKYHRAG
+231 DADEYYAKSKHHRAG
-246 NWLRDYSNPANPAYL
+246 NWLKQYADPGDSAYL
-261 SRGPFHWMGRDLV
+261 SRGPFHWMGRDLLE
-274 DKPKQVEILALANP
+274 KPKEVEIVGLANP

-303 AEHGE
+303 SEHGD

-316 GDESLLDSLMP
+316 GDESLLDSLLP

-334 RLNITMGYSLKKS
+334 RLNITMGYSLKKA
-347 QVFSLID
+347 QVYSLIE

-363 KYPVSFLKSLKEHPL
+363 KYPVSQLKALKEHPL
-378 MQGIPLPTWKETDL
+378 MSSISMPTWKETDL
-392 YLSTVPENSNLFIP
+392 YLSHVPSGSNLFIP
-406 ADASFQDCLKSLI
+406 STSCFQDCLKALI
-419 SLLNSIL
+419 RLLTDIL
-426 YKTDKDDWDAESH
+426 YKTDKEDWDAESQ
-439 AVLQALTVLDK
+439 AILQALTVLDK
-450 LEELASTHTF
+450 LEEIAQSNAF

-471 QLLQQQKLTFEGA
+471 QLLQQQKMTFEGA
-484 EKRSLH
+484 ENRTLH

-505 IVLSLNEGSLPGTR
+505 MVLSLNEGSLPGTR

-551 YRLLQRPKEVV
+551 YRLLQRPKEAV

-580 QIRYDWV
+580 QIRYDWA
-587 KANPHLKLAEPAIKF
+587 KKNPHLILREPVVKF
-602 SSSVQ
+602 SST
-607 KENEVTLRIEKTPEL
+607 KANNPEITLRIEKTPEL
-622 IAQIRGILEKRG
+622 VSEIKDVLARRG
-634 LSPSSVAMFS
+634 LSPSSVAMFA

-683 LDKELISIGG
+683 LDKQIITSGGYEDGLTVADKKALI
-693 FESSLSVEK
+693 E
-702 KKELIA
+702 
-708 PLLEKAMEDI
+708 PLLAKAMEEI
-718 REREGNFEIEKGF
+718 KEREGNFEVEKGF

-738 AKTLLGNYF
+738 AKTLLGTYF
-747 EESASWYPEEIKLLA
+747 DKSAAWYEERIQLLA
-762 VEQQVETIVSV
+762 VEEEVNTVVSV
-773 PVGNES
+773 PVGAEI
-779 WSIRMKGRI
+779 WPVKMKGRI

-793 KGGSVLRIV
+793 KGGDVLRIV
-802 DYKTGKVV
+802 DYKTGKVL
-810 KQDVDAGD
+810 KKDVDAGEN
-818 SLAET
+818 LAET
-823 LREEELK
+823 LRDEELK
-830 TKLFQL
+830 SKLFQL
-836 WMYKFLVAKEL
+836 WMYKFLVTKEL
-847 QKTPAD
+847 LKAPAD
-853 RNEFLRSLPSDRI
+853 RKEFLRGLEVDRI
-866 ELEPGIISFRNFAGK
+866 RIQPGIISFRNFDEK
-881 LISSSLE
+881 VLSSPLE
-888 FSEGESVEAFLQES
+888 FTEGESVVEFIQES
-902 EEVVSFWVNKLVST
+902 EKLVQYWVESLISP
-916 DSVFEK
+916 DQAFEK
-922 TVNMDQCTYC
+922 TVNIDQCTYC
-932 DFTSICHR
+932 DFTAICHR

>member
-1 MLETFLGK
+1 MQTFLGK
-9 TADYLFQAHGMEG
+9 TADHLFQSHGLDE

-42 LAFRGDRPFLSPSF
+42 LAIRGDRPFLSPSF

-66 SDSVLEDP
+66 TESVLEDP

-88 DPKIDFDRFVT
+88 DPNTDFDRFAT
-99 WGQLMLKDFDTLD
+99 WGQMMLKDFDTLD
-112 LYLVDPTSLFS
+112 LYLVDPSSLFT

-129 SIERWGK
+129 SIERWGQ
-136 EFGED
+136 EYGEE
-141 QAEGWITPNTQAY
+141 QADTWITPNTQAY

-169 SRLEAKG
+169 SRLEVKG

-197 GFKQIY
+197 GLKQIY

-231 DVDEYYVKNKYHRAG
+231 DVDEYYLKNRHHRAG
-246 NWLRDYSNPANPAYL
+246 NWLRDYSNPGNPAYL
-261 SRGPFHWMGRDLV
+261 SRGAFHWMERDLL
-274 DKPKQVEILALANP
+274 DKPKRVEIIGLANP
-288 SAQIFVALEQIRTWQ
+288 SAQIFVAIEQIRAWQ
-303 AEHGE
+303 EEHGD

-316 GDESLLDSLMP
+316 GDESLLDSLIP

-347 QVFSLID
+347 QVFSLIE

-363 KYPVSFLKSLKEHPL
+363 KYPVSLVKSLKEHPL
-378 MQGIPLPTWKETDL
+378 MHAIKVPSWKETDL
-392 YLSTVPENSNLFIP
+392 YLAQVPEGGNIFVS
-406 ADASFQDCLKSLI
+406 AQSSFLVCLQTLI
-419 SLLNSIL
+419 RLLTDIL
-426 YKTDKDDWDAESH
+426 YKTDKEDWDAESQ
-439 AVLQALTVLDK
+439 AILQALTVLDK
-450 LEELASTHTF
+450 LEELATTHAF
-460 ITVKS
+460 ISVKS

-471 QLLQQQKLTFEGA
+471 QLLQQQKMTFEGA
-484 EKRSLH
+484 ENRSLH

-530 NMAAFS
+530 NMSAFS

-551 YRLLQRPKEVV
+551 YRLLQRPKEAV

-580 QIRYDWV
+580 QIRFDWS
-587 KANPHLKLAEPAIKF
+587 KLNPNLELIEPAIQF
-602 SSSVQ
+602 NADQVV
-607 KENEVTLRIEKTPEL
+607 EEEVELRIEKTPEL
-622 IAQIRGILEKRG
+622 IAQIKDILENRG
-634 LSPSSVAMFS
+634 FSPSSVAMFA

-658 QQEKQRDDEMGADV
+658 QQEKQREDEMGADV
-672 FGTWVHKVLEL
+672 FGTWLHKVLEL
-683 LDKELISIGG
+683 VDSQLIEAGG
-693 FESSLSVEK
+693 WEDGLSVKEK
-702 KKELIA
+702 KALIE
-708 PLLEKAMEDI
+708 PLLTQAMAEI
-718 REREGNFEIEKGF
+718 REKEGNLEVEKGF
-731 NYVLQEV
+731 NYVLQDV
-738 AKTLLGNYF
+738 AKTLLGSYF
-747 EESASWYPEEIKLLA
+747 EQSSTWYPERVKLLA
-762 VEQQVETIVSV
+762 VEQKLETTVMI
-773 PVGNES
+773 PVGSEM
-779 WSIRMKGRI
+779 WPVKMKGRI
-788 DRLDL
+788 DRIDL
-793 KGGSVLRIV
+793 KGESVLRIV
-802 DYKTGKVV
+802 DYKTGKVEKKDV
-810 KQDVDAGD
+810 KAGD

-823 LREEELK
+823 LQDKELK

-836 WMYKFLVAKEL
+836 WMYKFLVKMEL
-847 QKTPAD
+847 QKAP
-853 RNEFLRSLPSDRI
+853 EDRI
-866 ELEPGIISFRNFAGK
+866 EPLKDLASERLLIEPGIISFRNFK
-881 LISSSLE
+881 DQLISSPLE
-888 FSEGESVEAFLQES
+888 FSEGEPETAFIQES
-902 EEVVSFWVNKLVST
+902 NALIKHWVDELVSEET
-916 DSVFEK
+916 VFEK
-922 TVNMDQCTYC
+922 TANLDQCTFC

>member
-1 MLETFLGK
+1 MQTFLGK
-9 TADYLFQAHGMEG
+9 TADHLFQTHGMEE

-42 LAFRGDRPFLSPSF
+42 LAIRGDRPFLSPSF

-66 SDSVLEDP
+66 TDSVLEDP

-79 EAYACFKEV
+79 EAYTCFKEV
-88 DPKIDFDRFVT
+88 DSKVDFDRFVT
-99 WGQLMLKDFDTLD
+99 WGQMMLKDFDTLD
-112 LYLVDPTSLFS
+112 LYLVDPAALFS

-136 EFGED
+136 EYGEE
-141 QAEGWITPNTQAY
+141 QVEGWITPHTQAY

-176 TTYRGLAYRK
+176 RTYRGLAYRK
-186 LVELLEAGKSL
+186 LVESLEAGKSL

-209 LSKSEETI
+209 LSKSEEEI

-231 DVDEYYVKNKYHRAG
+231 DADEYYVKNKHHRAG
-246 NWLRDYSNPANPAYL
+246 NWLKQYADPSDPAYL
-261 SRGPFHWMGRDLV
+261 SRGSFHWMGRDLL
-274 DKPKQVEILALANP
+274 DKPKDVEIVGLANP
-288 SAQIFVALEQIRTWQ
+288 SAQIFVALEQIKAWQ
-303 AEHGE
+303 TEHGD

-316 GDESLLDSLMP
+316 GDESLLDSLLP
-327 YLGEFKD
+327 YIGEFKD

-347 QVFSLID
+347 QVFSLMEM
-354 LWWSLVPLE
+354 WWALVPLE
-363 KYPVSFLKSLKEHPL
+363 KYPVSLLKALKEHPL
-378 MQGIPLPTWKETDL
+378 MQSIPLPKWKETDL
-392 YLSTVPENSNLFIP
+392 YLPEVPQGGNLFIP
-406 ADASFQDCLKSLI
+406 VGSSFQDCLKALI
-419 SLLNSIL
+419 DLLTRIL
-426 YKTDKDDWDAESH
+426 YKTDNDDWDAESQ
-439 AVLQALTVLDK
+439 AILQALTVLDK
-450 LEELASTHTF
+450 LEEIAQANPF
-460 ITVKS
+460 ISVKS

-471 QLLQQQKLTFEGA
+471 QLVQQQKMTFEGA
-484 EKRSLH
+484 ENRTLH

-551 YRLLQRPKEVV
+551 YRLLQRPKEVM
-562 LVYVQNE
+562 LVYVQND

-580 QIRYDWV
+580 QIRYDWTA
-587 KANPHLKLAEPAIKF
+587 KNPHLNLREPEVNFSADEAKNPALA
-602 SSSVQ
+602 
-607 KENEVTLRIEKTPEL
+607 LRIEKTPEL
-622 IAQIRGILEKRG
+622 IAEIKALLANRG
-634 LSPSSVAMFS
+634 LSPSSVAMFA

-683 LDKELISIGG
+683 VDRKMIALGG
-693 FESSLSVEK
+693 YEDTWSPAQ

-708 PLLEKAMEDI
+708 PLLAEAMEEI
-718 REREGNFEIEKGF
+718 KEREGNFEVEKGF

-738 AKTLLGNYF
+738 AKTLLGTYF
-747 EESASWYPEEIKLLA
+747 EESATWYEDSIQLLA
-762 VEQQVETIVSV
+762 VEEQVATVVSV
-773 PVGNES
+773 PVGDEI
-779 WSIRMKGRI
+779 WPIKMKGRI

-793 KGGSVLRIV
+793 MGGSVLRIV

-810 KQDVDAGD
+810 KKDVEKGD
-818 SLAET
+818 GLAET
-823 LREEELK
+823 LRDEELK
-830 TKLFQL
+830 AKLFQL
-836 WMYKFLVAKEL
+836 WMYKFLVTKEL
-847 QKTPAD
+847 QKV
-853 RNEFLRSLPSDRI
+853 PSDRKEFLQGL
-866 ELEPGIISFRNFAGK
+866 ELDRLSIQPGIISFRNFTDK

-888 FSEGESVEAFLQES
+888 FSEGETVAEFIQES
-902 EEVVSFWVNKLVST
+902 EKLVQYWVESLI
-916 DSVFEK
+916 SQEKAFEK
-922 TVNMDQCTYC
+922 TANLDQCNYC
-932 DFTSICHR
+932 DFTAICHR

>member
-1 MLETFLGK
+1 MQTFLGK
-9 TADYLFQAHGMEG
+9 TADHLFHAHGMEG
-22 LKDIAVVMPSQRGI
+22 LKDIAIVMPSQRGI

-42 LAFRGDRPFLSPSF
+42 LAIRGDRPYLSPSF

-74 IDLLF
+74 IDLLM

-88 DPKIDFDRFVT
+88 DSKVDFDRFVT
-99 WGQLMLKDFDTLD
+99 WGQMMLKDFDTLD
-112 LYLVDPTSLFS
+112 LYLVDPSALFS

-129 SIERWGK
+129 SIERWGQ
-136 EFGED
+136 EYGQD
-141 QAEGWITPNTQAY
+141 QADGWITPNTQAY

-169 SRLEAKG
+169 SRLETKG
-176 TTYRGLAYRK
+176 TAYRGLAYRK

-231 DVDEYYVKNKYHRAG
+231 DVDEYYVKNRHHRAG
-246 NWLRDYSNPANPAYL
+246 NWLRDYSNPGSSGYL
-261 SRGPFHWMGRDLV
+261 SRGPFHWMERDLLE
-274 DKPKQVEILALANP
+274 KPKEVEIIGLANP
-288 SAQIFVALEQIRTWQ
+288 SAQIFVALEQIRAWQ
-303 AEHGE
+303 SEHGDV
-308 LEQVALVL
+308 EQVALVL
-316 GDESLLDSLMP
+316 GDESLLDSLLP

-347 QVFSLID
+347 QVFSLMEM
-354 LWWSLVPLE
+354 WWSMVPLE
-363 KYPVSFLKSLKEHPL
+363 KYPIALIKSLKEHPL
-378 MQGIPLPTWKETDL
+378 MNSVKVPAWKETDL
-392 YLSTVPENSNLFIP
+392 YLSQVPSGGNIFIP
-406 ADASFQDCLKSLI
+406 SSSTFEDCLKAVI
-419 SLLNSIL
+419 RLLTDIL
-426 YKTDKDDWDAESH
+426 YKTDKDDWDAESQ
-439 AVLQALTVLDK
+439 AILQALTVLDK
-450 LEELASTHTF
+450 LEEIAQMNPF
-460 ITVKS
+460 ISVKS

-471 QLLQQQKLTFEGA
+471 QLIQQQKMTFEGA
-484 EKRSLH
+484 ENRSLH

-551 YRLLQRPKEVV
+551 YRLLQRPKEVM
-562 LVYVQNE
+562 LVYVQND

-580 QIRYDWV
+580 QIRYDWA
-587 KANPHLKLAEPAIKF
+587 KNNPHVILREPVVKF
-602 SSSVQ
+602 SSEAV
-607 KENEVTLRIEKTPEL
+607 KNPELALRIEKTPDL
-622 IAQIRGILEKRG
+622 IAEIKSLLANRG
-634 LSPSSVAMFS
+634 LSPSSVAMFA

-683 LDKELISIGG
+683 LDKQMIASGG
-693 FESSLSVEK
+693 WEDGLSVAQ

-708 PLLEKAMEDI
+708 PLLAKAMDEI
-718 REREGNFEIEKGF
+718 KEREGNFEVEKGF

-738 AKTLLGNYF
+738 AKTLLGSYF
-747 EESASWYPEEIKLLA
+747 EESASWYEDRIQLLA
-762 VEQQVETIVSV
+762 VEEVVNTVVQV
-773 PVGNES
+773 PVGTEI
-779 WSIRMKGRI
+779 WPVKMKGRI

-802 DYKTGKVV
+802 DYKTGKVENKDV
-810 KQDVDAGD
+810 KAGE

-823 LREEELK
+823 LQEKELNA
-830 TKLFQL
+830 KLFQL
-836 WMYKFLVAKEL
+836 WMYKFLVTKEL
-847 QKTPAD
+847 QKSPAD
-853 RNEFLRSLPSDRI
+853 RKEFLKDLELDRI
-866 ELEPGIISFRNFAGK
+866 SLQPGIISFRNFKDK

-888 FSEGESVEAFLQES
+888 FTEGESVTEFVQES
-902 EEVVSFWVNKLVST
+902 EKLIKYWVESLIS
-916 DSVFEK
+916 SEEAFEK
-922 TVNMDQCTYC
+922 TVNLDQCTYC

>member
-1 MLETFLGK
+1 MQTFLGK
-9 TADYLFQAHGMEG
+9 TADHLFQSHSIEE

-42 LAFRGDRPFLSPSF
+42 LAIRGDRPFLSPSF

-66 SDSVLEDP
+66 TDSVLEDP

-88 DPKIDFDRFVT
+88 DPNTDFDRFAT
-99 WGQLMLKDFDTLD
+99 WGQMMLKDFDTLD
-112 LYLVDPTSLFS
+112 LYLVDPSSLFT

-129 SIERWGK
+129 SIERWG
-136 EFGED
+136 EEYGEE
-141 QAEGWITPNTQAY
+141 QAGTWITPNTQAY

-169 SRLEAKG
+169 SRLEVKG

-209 LSKSEETI
+209 LSKSEESI
-217 IRLLLRE
+217 IRLLLKE

-231 DVDEYYVKNKYHRAG
+231 DVDEYYLKNRFHRAG
-246 NWLRDYSNPANPAYL
+246 NWLRDYSNPGNPAYL
-261 SRGPFHWMGRDLV
+261 SRGAFHWMERDLL
-274 DKPKQVEILALANP
+274 DKPKRVEIIGLANP
-288 SAQIFVALEQIRTWQ
+288 SAQIFVAIEQIRAWQ
-303 AEHGE
+303 EEHGD

-347 QVFSLID
+347 QVFSLIE

-363 KYPVSFLKSLKEHPL
+363 KYPVSLVKSLKEHPL
-378 MQGIPLPTWKETDL
+378 MHSIKVPSWKETDL
-392 YLSTVPENSNLFIP
+392 YLAQVPSGGNIFISSQSNFLE
-406 ADASFQDCLKSLI
+406 CLQTLI
-419 SLLNSIL
+419 RLLTDIL
-426 YKTDKDDWDAESH
+426 YKTDKEDWDAESQ
-439 AVLQALTVLDK
+439 AILQALTVLDK
-450 LEELASTHTF
+450 LEELATIHSF
-460 ITVKS
+460 ISVKS

-471 QLLQQQKLTFEGA
+471 QLLQQQKMTFEGA
-484 EKRSLH
+484 ENRSLH

-530 NMAAFS
+530 NMSAFS

-551 YRLLQRPKEVV
+551 YRLLQRPKEAV

-580 QIRYDWV
+580 QIRFDWS
-587 KANPHLKLAEPAIKF
+587 KLNPNLELIEPTIQFNADH
-602 SSSVQ
+602 VV
-607 KENEVTLRIEKTPEL
+607 EEEVEHRIAKTPEL
-622 IAQIRGILEKRG
+622 IAQIKDILENRG
-634 LSPSSVAMFS
+634 FSPSSVAMFA

-658 QQEKQRDDEMGADV
+658 QQEKQREDEMGADV
-672 FGTWVHKVLEL
+672 FGTWLHKVLEL
-683 LDKELISIGG
+683 VDSQLIEAGG
-693 FESSLSVEK
+693 WEDGLSVTEK
-702 KKELIA
+702 KALIE
-708 PLLEKAMEDI
+708 PLLAQAMAEI
-718 REREGNFEIEKGF
+718 REKEGNFEVEKGF
-731 NYVLQEV
+731 NYVLQDV
-738 AKTLLGNYF
+738 AKTLLGSYF
-747 EESASWYPEEIKLLA
+747 DQSSTWYPERIKLLA
-762 VEQQVETIVSV
+762 VEQKLETTVMI
-773 PVGNES
+773 PVGSEM
-779 WSIRMKGRI
+779 WPVKMKGRI
-788 DRLDL
+788 DRMDL
-793 KGGSVLRIV
+793 KGESVLRIV
-802 DYKTGKVV
+802 DYKTGKVEKKDV
-810 KQDVDAGD
+810 KAGE

-823 LREEELK
+823 LQDKELK
-830 TKLFQL
+830 AKLFQL
-836 WMYKFLVAKEL
+836 WMYKFLVKMEL
-847 QKTPAD
+847 QKDP
-853 RNEFLRSLPSDRI
+853 EERI
-866 ELEPGIISFRNFAGK
+866 EALQGIVLDNLTIEPGIISFRNFK
-881 LISSSLE
+881 DQLISSPLE
-888 FSEGESVEAFLQES
+888 FSEGESDGAFIQES
-902 EEVVSFWVNKLVST
+902 NALIKYWVDELVSEET
-916 DSVFEK
+916 VFEK
-922 TVNMDQCTYC
+922 TANLDQCTFC

>member
-1 MLETFLGK
+1 MQTFLGK
-9 TADYLFQAHGMEG
+9 TADHLFQAHGMEG

-42 LAFRGDRPFLSPSF
+42 LAIRGDRPFLSPSF

-66 SDSVLEDP
+66 TDSVLEDP

-79 EAYACFKEV
+79 EAYACFREV

-112 LYLVDPTSLFS
+112 LYLVDPMALFS

-129 SIERWGK
+129 SIERWGQ
-136 EFGED
+136 EYGQEHSD
-141 QAEGWITPNTQAY
+141 EWITANTSAY

-169 SRLEAKG
+169 SRLETKG

-197 GFKQIY
+197 GFKQIH

-209 LSKSEETI
+209 LSKSEESI
-217 IRLLLRE
+217 IRLLLKE

-231 DVDEYYVKNKYHRAG
+231 DADEYYVKNRHHRAG
-246 NWLRDYSNPANPAYL
+246 NWLKNYTDPGNPAYL
-261 SRGPFHWMGRDLV
+261 SRGPFHWMERDLV
-274 DKPKQVEILALANP
+274 DKPKQVEIVGLANP
-288 SAQIFVALEQIRTWQ
+288 SAQIFVALEQIRSWQ
-303 AEHGE
+303 AEHGDV
-308 LEQVALVL
+308 EQVALVL

-334 RLNITMGYSLKKS
+334 RLNITMGYSLKKA
-347 QVFSLID
+347 QVFSLIEM
-354 LWWSLVPLE
+354 WWSLVPLE
-363 KYPVSFLKSLKEHPL
+363 KYPIALVKSLKEHPL
-378 MQGIPLPTWKETDL
+378 MHSIKVPAWKETDL
-392 YLSTVPENSNLFIP
+392 YLSQVPSGGNIFVPSSSTFE
-406 ADASFQDCLKSLI
+406 DCLKALI
-419 SLLNSIL
+419 RLLTDIL
-426 YKTDKDDWDAESH
+426 YKTDKDDWDAESQ
-439 AVLQALTVLDK
+439 AILQALAVLDK
-450 LEELASTHTF
+450 LEEMAQANSF
-460 ITVKS
+460 ISVKS

-471 QLLQQQKLTFEGA
+471 QMLQQQKMTFEGA
-484 EKRSLH
+484 ENRSLH

-551 YRLLQRPKEVV
+551 YRLLQRPKEVM
-562 LVYVQNE
+562 LVYVQND
-569 SSSAEVSRFIR
+569 SSAKEVSRFIR
-580 QIRYDWV
+580 QIRYDWA
-587 KANPHLKLAEPAIKF
+587 KKNPYLILREPAVKF
-602 SSSVQ
+602 SSDTLADG
-607 KENEVTLRIEKTPEL
+607 EAELRIEKTPEL
-622 IAQIRGILEKRG
+622 IAQIKDILANRG

-672 FGTWVHKVLEL
+672 FGTWVHKVLEI
-683 LDKELISIGG
+683 LDRRLISTGG
-693 FESSLSVEK
+693 WEDALSVAQ

-708 PLLEKAMEDI
+708 PLLAEAMEDI
-718 REREGNFEIEKGF
+718 KEREGNFEVEKGF

-738 AKTLLGNYF
+738 AKTLLGSYF
-747 EESASWYPEEIKLLA
+747 EESASWYEDRIQLLA
-762 VEQQVETIVSV
+762 VEEVVETRILV
-773 PVGNES
+773 PVGSEL
-779 WSIRMKGRI
+779 WPIRMKGRI
-788 DRLDL
+788 DRIDL
-793 KGGSVLRIV
+793 KGGSELRIV
-802 DYKTGKVV
+802 DYKTGKVE
-810 KQDVDAGD
+810 KKDVNAGE

-830 TKLFQL
+830 SKLFQL
-836 WMYKFLVAKEL
+836 WMYKFLVTKEL
-847 QKTPAD
+847 QKAPEE
-853 RNEFLRSLPSDRI
+853 RISPLRGL
-866 ELEPGIISFRNFAGK
+866 ELARLTIQPGIISFRNFSDK
-881 LISSSLE
+881 LISAPLE
-888 FSEGESVEAFLQES
+888 FSEEESVSSFLRES
-902 EEVVSFWVNKLVST
+902 EELVGFWVNSLIST
-916 DSVFEK
+916 ETTFEK
-922 TVNMDQCTYC
+922 TVNLDQCTYC

>member
-1 MLETFLGK
+1 MQTFLGK
-9 TADYLFQAHGMEG
+9 TADHLFQAHGREE
-22 LKDIAVVMPSQRGI
+22 LQDIAVVMPSQRGI

-42 LAFRGDRPFLSPSF
+42 LAIRGDRPFLSPSF

-66 SDSVLEDP
+66 TDSTLEDP
-74 IDLLF
+74 IELLF

-112 LYLVDPTSLFS
+112 LYLVDPAALFS

-129 SIERWGK
+129 SIERWGQEYGK
-136 EFGED
+136 D
-141 QAEGWITPNTQAY
+141 QAEGWITPHTQAY

-169 SRLEAKG
+169 SRLELKG

-186 LVELLEAGKSL
+186 LVDLLEAGKSL

-217 IRLLLRE
+217 IRLLLKE

-231 DVDEYYVKNKYHRAG
+231 DVDEYYIKNKHHRAG
-246 NWLRDYSNPANPAYL
+246 NWLRDYSNPGSPNYL
-261 SRGPFHWMGRDLV
+261 SRGPFHWMERDLLE
-274 DKPKQVEILALANP
+274 KPKQVEIIGLANP
-288 SAQIFVALEQIRTWQ
+288 SAQIFVALEQIRAWQ
-303 AEHGE
+303 AEHGDM
-308 LEQVALVL
+308 EQVALVL

-347 QVFSLID
+347 QVFSLME

-363 KYPVSFLKSLKEHPL
+363 KYPISLVKSLKEHPL
-378 MQGIPLPTWKETDL
+378 MQSITLPSWKETDL
-392 YLSTVPENSNLFIP
+392 YLSQVPAKSNLFIP
-406 ADASFQDCLKSLI
+406 KESTFLTCLQALI
-419 SLLNSIL
+419 SFLQDIL
-426 YKTDKDDWDAESH
+426 YKTDKEEWNAESQ
-439 AVLQALTVLDK
+439 AILQALTVLDK
-450 LEELASTHTF
+450 LEEMAKEHVF
-460 ITVKS
+460 ISVKS

-471 QLLQQQKLTFEGA
+471 QLLQQQKMTFEGA
-484 EKRSLH
+484 ENRSLH

-530 NMAAFS
+530 NMSAFS

-551 YRLLQRPKEVV
+551 YRLLQRPKEIV

-587 KANPHLKLAEPAIKF
+587 KANPHLSLQEPAVKF
-602 SSSVQ
+602 STNAVQ
-607 KENEVTLRIEKTPEL
+607 EEEATLRIEKTPEL
-622 IAQIRGILEKRG
+622 IAQMKEILAKRG

-683 LDKELISIGG
+683 LDLQLISTGG
-693 FESSLSVEK
+693 WEESLSVEE

-708 PLLEKAMEDI
+708 PLLAKAMAEI
-718 REREGNFEIEKGF
+718 QEREGNFEVEKGF
-731 NYVLQEV
+731 NYVLQQV
-738 AKTLLGNYF
+738 AKTLLGTYF
-747 EESASWYPEEIKLLA
+747 EESATWYDERIQLLA
-762 VEQQVETIVSV
+762 VEEEVETTLSISV
-773 PVGNES
+773 GSEL
-779 WSIRMKGRI
+779 WSVRMKGRI

-793 KGGSVLRIV
+793 KGGTVLRIV

-810 KQDVDAGD
+810 SKDVEAGE

-836 WMYKFLVAKEL
+836 WMYKFLVTKEL
-847 QKTPAD
+847 QKPPAERKD
-853 RNEFLRSLPSDRI
+853 FLQVLQADKI
-866 ELEPGIISFRNFAGK
+866 EIQPGIISFRNFAGK
-881 LISSSLE
+881 LITSDLC
-888 FSEGESVEAFLQES
+888 FTEGESVDSFLRES
-902 EEVVSFWVNKLVST
+902 EDLVAHWVHALIST
-916 DSVFEK
+916 EFTFEK
-922 TVNMDQCTYC
+922 TVNLDQCTYC